1 MFEQKFVLKLRLLK
15 RVIAKLRDLELPE
28 TTKNILL
35 IVSFLLAFNAL
46 VVVLGASYLSE
57 NIAAFLGK
65 SRIVMLS
72 DLLFLE
78 GAVILAVGILIAVAA
93 ARQKIEPL
101 SKPSAKTTDNAD
113 QPPEK
118 MTNLGMFMMIIGA
131 IMIGLSITFG
141 ALVL

>member
-1 MFEQKFVLKLRLLK
+1 MKLRLLK
-15 RVIAKLRDLELPE
+15 RVTTKLKHSELPE

-46 VVVLGASYLSE
+46 VVVLGAPYLSE

-65 SRIVMLS
+65 SRIVILS

-93 ARQKIEPL
+93 ATQKIEP
-101 SKPSAKTTDNAD
+101 SSEPSAKTTDNAD
-113 QPPEK
+113 QSPEK
-118 MTNLGMFMMIIGA
+118 LKNLGMLMMIIGA

-141 ALVL
+141 ALLL

>member
-15 RVIAKLRDLELPE
+15 RVIAKLRHLELPE

-35 IVSFLLAFNAL
+35 IVAFLLAFNAL

-65 SRIVMLS
+65 SRIVILS

-78 GAVILAVGILIAVAA
+78 GAVILAAGILIAVAA
-93 ARQKIEPL
+93 ATQKIEP
-101 SKPSAKTTDNAD
+101 SSEPSAKTTDNAD
-113 QPPEK
+113 QHPEK
-118 MTNLGMFMMIIGA
+118 LKNLGMLMMIIGA

-141 ALVL
+141 ALLL

>member
-1 MFEQKFVLKLRLLK
+1 MKLRLLK
-15 RVIAKLRDLELPE
+15 RVTTKLRHSELPE

-46 VVVLGASYLSE
+46 VVVLGASYLSD

-65 SRIVMLS
+65 SRIVILS

-93 ARQKIEPL
+93 ATQKIEPS
-101 SKPSAKTTDNAD
+101 SKPSAKTNDNAD
-113 QPPEK
+113 QSPEK
-118 MTNLGMFMMIIGA
+118 LKNLGMLMMIIGA

-141 ALVL
+141 ALLL